1 MRRDD
6 SLENTL
12 ILGKT
17 EGRRRGWQRI
27 RWLDNSTNS
36 MDMSLNKLREMV
48 KGRETWSAAVDGVAE
63 SWTRMNNS
71 NNNTVKCGWLVRA
84 RGYCTEGMRK
94 KRRYNLFVG
103 HKLTLKMYS
112 NFHLAQTNTVWFHLY
127 KVPRIVKFIGS
138 ESTLVDARIRGM
150 DMGWGGGVSV

>member
-1 MRRDD
+1 M
-6 SLENTL
+6 
-12 ILGKT
+12 LGKI
-17 EGRRRGWQRI
+17 EDRRKRGQQRT
-27 RWLDNSTNS
+27 RWLNGFSNS
-36 MDMSLNKLREMV
+36 MDMGLSKLQEMV

-112 NFHLAQTNTVWFHLY
+112 NFHLAQTNTV
-127 KVPRIVKFIGS
+127 
-138 ESTLVDARIRGM
+138 
-150 DMGWGGGVSV
+150 